1 MALGFVICQFFCVIY
16 CFLLHIFS
24 SKKANKLYIIDE
36 RRHKMSSGSDF
47 LLIYCVALPQLHN
60 LFYCLAFLLLLDM
73 VSAIVKTDPHNYK
86 SSVVSK
92 SQGMLWPIISQN
104 RITSVT
110 IQYLSLCKAL
120 DWLLGGILE
129 SKFDLD

>member
-1 MALGFVICQFFCVIY
+1 MIGQSEKSGIEIESEYQLTGHPVIDDVQWQR
-16 CFLLHIFS
+16 FS
-24 SKKANKLYIIDE
+24 
-36 RRHKMSSGSDF
+36 F
-47 LLIYCVALPQLHN
+47 IYCVALPQLHN

-110 IQYLSLCKAL
+110 TQYLSPCRAL
-120 DWLLGGILE
+120 DWLLGRML
-129 SKFDLD
+129 

>member
-1 MALGFVICQFFCVIY
+1 
-16 CFLLHIFS
+16 
-24 SKKANKLYIIDE
+24 
-36 RRHKMSSGSDF
+36 MSSGSDF
-47 LLIYCVALPQLHN
+47 LFIYCVALPQLHN

-110 IQYLSLCKAL
+110 TQYLSPCRAL
-120 DWLLGGILE
+120 DWLLGRML
-129 SKFDLD
+129 

>member
-1 MALGFVICQFFCVIY
+1 MVLYDIGFCNLSDFVLFIASE
-16 CFLLHIFS
+16 LHIFS

-36 RRHKMSSGSDF
+36 QRHKMSSGSDF
-47 LLIYCVALPQLHN
+47 LFIYCVALPQLHN

-110 IQYLSLCKAL
+110 TQYLPLCKVVR
-120 DWLLGGILE
+120 
-129 SKFDLD
+129 